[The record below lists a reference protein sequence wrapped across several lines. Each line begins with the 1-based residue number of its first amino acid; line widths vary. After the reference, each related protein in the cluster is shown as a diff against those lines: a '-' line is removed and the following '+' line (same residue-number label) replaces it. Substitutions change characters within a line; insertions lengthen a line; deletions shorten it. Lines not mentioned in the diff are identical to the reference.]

1 MKKYIGNIITKNE
14 DANYKKLG
22 FQVLK
27 NKENIANS
35 NLPTLVVGMELAK
48 SIIPEFNILNKYD
61 KKSGL
66 WWTFNKRERGSDYNI
81 DIENFYIF
89 SIKNIINKTK
99 YILIDCI
106 IDDNALN
113 DFKDVVN
120 EKGKKYC
127 YVDSNKF
134 IFLFNEE
141 RNIVYGF
148 SIENYQYVYDTTY
161 NFIQE
166 LNRNDIVF
174 IKTFEKLPYKIRTIV
189 NNKIHN
195 YLVLY
200 SYFV

>member
-1 MKKYIGNIITKNE
+1 MNGEMNADAIKKFFEATRIRKYNVKVIIRFLE
-14 DANYKKLG
+14 
-22 FQVLK
+22 
-27 NKENIANS
+27 ENIY
-35 NLPTLVVGMELAK
+35 E
-48 SIIPEFNILNKYD
+48 
-61 KKSGL
+61 
-66 WWTFNKRERGSDYNI
+66 TFI
-81 DIENFYIF
+81 TPNFD
-89 SIKNIINKTK
+89 IINDYQNFST
-99 YILIDCI
+99 DF
-106 IDDNALN
+106 DNALN
-113 DFKDVVN
+113 DFKDAVN

-161 NFIQE
+161 NLIQE